1 MSWIER
7 ISKPLIIKTGDGKSY
22 NILWK
27 NATRSR
33 EYNVAEFEF
42 PEVDGTLVKRSRP
55 KGMRYNIELYFNGVD
70 NIDDAETFKNSA
82 DDPRYWTI
90 SHPLYDSITVQPLNL
105 TFDNT
110 SNNVTKIT
118 GAIVETI
125 TEDRPKT
132 SVDPVDKIASDKIA
146 LDETYAIAFANDV
159 KPNTFDKVVLSENV
173 SSAYNLG
180 KKKVKLTIDAEE
192 YFNAFNTA
200 NAAIINA
207 TSEPLAAI
215 RTIQTVLNKPGYFD
229 DSVQSRLS
237 VLVDQIDTLRTEIPN
252 ILRTAEKR
260 IFENNIASLIS
271 SMLYASS
278 TPKTDNY
285 ESRNDV
291 VSVIEIL
298 LDNYN
303 QYITDIDAMQTP
315 NGGELDSYI
324 PDADGTRALNLLFNF
339 TISNLFNIA
348 LGSKQE
354 RTIILEDDSNVI
366 LLTHRFYKMDPDD
379 VALDK
384 FINTNNIGISEMLG
398 IRKGRTIK
406 YYV

>member
-1 MSWIER
+1 MSWIDR

-55 KGMRYNIELYFNGVD
+55 KGMRYNVELYFVGED
-70 NIDDAETFKNSA
+70 NIDDAETFKTSC
-82 DDPRYWTI
+82 DDPRYWVI
-90 SHPLYDSITVQPLNL
+90 SHPLYDSINVQPLNL

-110 SNNVTKIT
+110 ANNVTKIT
-118 GAIVETI
+118 GTIVETI

-146 LDETYAIAFANDV
+146 LDGTFAIAFANDV
-159 KPNTFDKVVLSENV
+159 QPNTFDKILLSNNV
-173 SSAYNLG
+173 ASAYNLG
-180 KKKVKLTIDAEE
+180 KKKVKLTIDAEG
-192 YFNAFNTA
+192 YFNAFNKA
-200 NAAIINA
+200 NAAILDA
-207 TSEPLAAI
+207 TSEPLAAM
-215 RTIQTVLNKPGYFD
+215 RAIQTVLNYPGYFEE
-229 DSVQSRLS
+229 SVQNRLS
-237 VLVDQIDTLRTEIPN
+237 VLTDQVEALRVGIPGV
-252 ILRTAEKR
+252 LTTAAKR

-278 TPKTDNY
+278 TPQTDDY
-285 ESRNDV
+285 ENRNDV
-291 VSVIEIL
+291 ISVVESL

-303 QYITDIDAMQTP
+303 QYISDIDSLQTD

-324 PDADGTRALNLLFNF
+324 PDADSLRSLNLLLNF
-339 TISNLFNIA
+339 TVSNLFNIA

-354 RTIILEDDSNVI
+354 RTLILEDDSNVVV
-366 LLTHRFYKMDPDD
+366 LAHQFYAAQPDD
-379 VALDK
+379 SHIDK
-384 FINTNNIGISEMLG
+384 LINTNQIGINEMLG
-398 IRKGRTIK
+398 LRKGRTIK